1 MMREK
6 RNFTAEEL
14 LEHFNKDNNMKLSFS
29 DAQELSGNI
38 TEQDFEDFLKD
49 SNNPIGEYESLT
61 KKMRVKIQ
69 EIISSLKEENIKE
82 VTESDETE
90 EKDNLD
96 ELDGKEELDADK
108 KEEVTKKRKQ
118 EKRKQSQ
125 DEDDKKLEEKEEKA
139 EENKEEK
146 EAQEVPRKDEYLAK
160 VKKLHDMK
168 IVDYKEQLR
177 KDNTN
182 VDKYFIT
189 MMYLQRNINRQR
201 DAFVKEYGIEE
212 LSAIE
217 NQYLKEELKYEK
229 TLNIRMEKDLIRLR
243 ALDQKLDSILDKM
256 QALQNSLE
264 MGSMSLEDYNDEIN
278 SLEKDKLDTLWQ
290 INRLNPGLLEEKQ
303 ENLKLRDKYERK
315 TTTAKIEKERKKE
328 MTSENKA
335 KESALNYSDKKQDG
349 MAEMV
354 HEDMKDVISRDITQK
369 EERLYELRKKLK
381 EVNIETPEGKKQAL
395 ELIGEIQTLEAQ
407 KLSQEKQ
414 MQNLEKNMEAGAQS
428 YGDLET
434 SEKEREHVTEE
445 FEEMTDNINPSEMS
459 TDLMSQLKSQALE
472 DPSTP
477 EQAEEY
483 LDNINEISE
492 DAEKEEKE
500 QTNDENE
507 PPTLWDRRKRPY

>member
-1 MMREK
+1 MKEK
-6 RNFTAEEL
+6 RDFTAEEL
-14 LEHFNKDNNMKLSFS
+14 LEHFNKDNRMNLSFS
-29 DAQELSGNI
+29 DAQELSGNV

-49 SNNPIGEYESLT
+49 SNNPIGEYEGLT

-82 VTESDETE
+82 ASESDETE
-90 EKDNLD
+90 EKDDLD
-96 ELDGKEELDADK
+96 ELDGKEQLDAEK
-108 KEEVTKKRKQ
+108 KEEVHKKRKQ
-118 EKRKQSQ
+118 EKSEQTQ
-125 DEDDKKLEEKEEKA
+125 DEDDKKLEEKA
-139 EENKEEK
+139 EENNKEEK
-146 EAQEVPRKDEYLAK
+146 EAQEVPKKDEYLAK
-160 VKKLHDMK
+160 VKKLHEMK
-168 IVDYKEQLR
+168 IVDYKDQLR
-177 KDNTN
+177 KDNTQ

-189 MMYLQRNINRQR
+189 MMYLQKSINRQR
-201 DAFVKEYGIEE
+201 DAFIKEYGIEE
-212 LSAIE
+212 LAAIE

-229 TLNIRMEKDLIRLR
+229 TLNMRMEKDLSRLR

-256 QALQNSLE
+256 QSLQNSLE
-264 MGSMSLEDYNDEIN
+264 TGSISLEDYNDEIN

-290 INRLNPGLLEEKQ
+290 INRLNPELLEEKQ
-303 ENLKLRDKYERK
+303 ENLKTRDMYERK

-335 KESALNYSDKKQDG
+335 KESALNYSAKKQDG
-349 MAEMV
+349 MAEMI

-369 EERLYELRKKLK
+369 EERLYELRNKLK
-381 EVNIETPEGKKQAL
+381 DVNIETPEGKKQAL

-414 MQNLEKNMEAGAQS
+414 MQNLEKNMQSDVQS

-434 SEKEREHVTEE
+434 AEKEREHVTEE
-445 FEEMTDNINPSEMS
+445 FEEMTDDINPSQIS

-483 LDNINEISE
+483 LENINEISE

-500 QTNDENE
+500 QTNEENE
-507 PPTLWDRRKRPY
+507 PPTLWNRRKRPY